1 MVSIFDVRNTDFG
14 RLSCIL
20 RRPPDAKICHRLAV
34 AYFSFS
40 KVNLRV
46 LQNERRNKDFSNC
59 DFSRF
64 FVKNNCMLRWPNFRN
79 WSKSVKILSV
89 FFRKIKKSWNFGSE
103 HEFGR
108 FRISNAWKWIVSGR
122 NVEFD
127 SWINQTVFFGGSLR
141 DHTAQAA
148 CDLVARRAYCVE
160 TFQNRCVFVR
170 SFVRPFVRPS
180 APFLI
185 TFRAAKME
193 SSKGFGP
200 KRRPKRVPRCQKC
213 ITSDLRSEGKWLS
226 SEWRMLRHRSQVKC
240 FWTSFATPFGRPCSA
255 GPI

>member
-1 MVSIFDVRNTDFG
+1 M
-14 RLSCIL
+14 
-20 RRPPDAKICHRLAV
+20 
-34 AYFSFS
+34 
-40 KVNLRV
+40 
-46 LQNERRNKDFSNC
+46 E
-59 DFSRF
+59 
-64 FVKNNCMLRWPNFRN
+64 
-79 WSKSVKILSV
+79 
-89 FFRKIKKSWNFGSE
+89 SWNFGSE

-122 NVEFD
+122 SVEFD
-127 SWINQTVFFGGSLR
+127 SWINQTVFFRERWGSLR

-170 SFVRPFVRPS
+170 SFVRPSVRSSVRSSVRPFVRPS

-240 FWTSFATPFGRPCSA
+240 FWTSFAMPFGRPCSA